1 MIFWITLIAL
11 AVFAVLAVVFFDSWY
26 FEWVSMLSI
35 IISVTA
41 GIAFVIML
49 IVVIANN
56 VGIEASIEANKQ
68 RYESLV
74 YQAENNLYE
83 NDNDLGKKDLVNQI
97 QEWNEDLAR
106 GKILQDD
113 FWVGIFTILCGEEI
127 FIFALCNIKGNNK
140 HFTPRIFL
148 DFCVHN
154 LGNITACGQ
163 RLTAT

>member
-11 AVFAVLAVVFFDSWY
+11 VVFAVLATVFFDSWD
-26 FEWVSMLSI
+26 FEWVSLLST
-35 IISVTA
+35 IISVIA

-49 IVVIANN
+49 IAIIANN

-113 FWVGIFTILCGEEI
+113 FWVGIFYADIYDEFD
-127 FIFALCNIKGNNK
+127 FIPMTVFDG
-140 HFTPRIFL
+140 
-148 DFCVHN
+148 V
-154 LGNITACGQ
+154 Q
-163 RLTAT
+163 E

>member
-1 MIFWITLIAL
+1 MIFWITQIAL
-11 AVFAVLAVVFFDSWY
+11 AVFAVLAVVFFDSWD
-26 FEWVSMLSI
+26 FEWVSMLST
-35 IISVTA
+35 IISVIA

-113 FWVGIFTILCGEEI
+113 FWVGIFYADIYDEFDFIPMTVLDGEQE
-127 FIFALCNIKGNNK
+127 
-140 HFTPRIFL
+140 
-148 DFCVHN
+148 
-154 LGNITACGQ
+154 
-163 RLTAT
+163 